1 MATTY
6 YTLKPGHLRTF
17 LLGVARRPGEL
28 VPVPPPESLGA
39 YDRQALEAHFERAG
53 GGADAGGADAPP
65 VLRNG
70 LTEEQAR
77 AKLRAAGVPGVDD
90 IHGDAL
96 ADLCDRAFAP
106 PGGGR
111 EPPALT
117 DADGPDGAS
126 GGPDDDPGADREPP
140 AKQQQRKNK

>member
-6 YTLKPGHLRTF
+6 YTLKPGHQRTF

-39 YDRQALEAHFERAG
+39 YDRQALEAHFERVG

-90 IHGDAL
+90 ISGDAL

-106 PGGGR
+106 PGGGA
-111 EPPALT
+111 EPPAIT
-117 DADGPDGAS
+117 DTDGPDGAS
-126 GGPDDDPGADREPP
+126 GGDQEADDELPLAGA
-140 AKQQQRKNK
+140 KKQQRKNK

>member
-6 YTLKPGHLRTF
+6 YTRKPVHLRTF
-17 LLGVARRPGEL
+17 LLGVARRPGEV
-28 VPVPPPESLGA
+28 VPVPRPESLGA

-77 AKLRAAGVPGVDD
+77 AAARGGRAWRGRHPRRRARGPLRPRV
-90 IHGDAL
+90 
-96 ADLCDRAFAP
+96 AP
-106 PGGGR
+106 PGGGA
-111 EPPALT
+111 EPPAIT

-126 GGPDDDPGADREPP
+126 GGPDDAPGADKEPP